1 MSSNPL
7 TSEIQ
12 EDLIT
17 RLKRVEGQ
25 ARGVQKMIIEGRS
38 CEEIVLQIT
47 ALKAGAT
54 QVAARIL
61 VQYLSECLSEKNHD
75 IVNGRS
81 AQEKISRILG
91 KLL

>member
-12 EDLIT
+12 GDLIT

-47 ALKAGAT
+47 ALKAGAN
-54 QVAARIL
+54 QVAARVL
-61 VQYLSECLSEKNHD
+61 VQYLSECLSEKNRD
-75 IVNGRS
+75 TVNGLS

>member
-61 VQYLSECLSEKNHD
+61 VQYLSECLSEKNRD
-75 IVNGRS
+75 TVNGLS

>member
-1 MSSNPL
+1 MPLRPL
-7 TSEIQ
+7 TPEIR
-12 EDLIT
+12 EELIT

-25 ARGVQKMIIEGRS
+25 ARGVQKMIAEGRS
-38 CEEIVLQIT
+38 CEEIVLQIA

-61 VQYLSECLSEKNHD
+61 VQYLSECLAKDSETTVD
-75 IVNGRS
+75 ERS
-81 AQEKISRILG
+81 AQEAIARILG